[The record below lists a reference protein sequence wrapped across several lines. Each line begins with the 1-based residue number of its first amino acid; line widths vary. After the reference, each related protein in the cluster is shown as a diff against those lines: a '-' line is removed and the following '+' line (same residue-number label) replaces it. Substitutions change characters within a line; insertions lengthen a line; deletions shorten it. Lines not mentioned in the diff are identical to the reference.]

1 MHWSEVAAIFSCSSV
16 VVIVIS
22 WFANTFWEKKWGH
35 KSQDLIIN
43 QNKNNE
49 ELKHLFE
56 KLNTTLTELKV
67 SFNYIRDDVRENKR
81 KIEEH
86 DDVLQELQIKVKGN
100 RKDD

>member
-1 MHWSEVAAIFSCSSV
+1 MHWSEIAAIFSCCGTV
-16 VVIVIS
+16 IVVIA

-35 KSQDLIIN
+35 KSQDLIMN

-86 DDVLQELQIKVKGN
+86 DDMLQELQIKVKDS